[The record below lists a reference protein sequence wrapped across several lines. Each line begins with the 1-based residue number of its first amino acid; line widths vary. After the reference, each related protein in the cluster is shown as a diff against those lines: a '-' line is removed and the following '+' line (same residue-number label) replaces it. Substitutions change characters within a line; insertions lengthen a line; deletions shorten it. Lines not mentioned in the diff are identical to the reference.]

1 MYFTL
6 YYISTI
12 TVCRMVYY
20 PLVCG
25 RLMPLEEE
33 EVPLDEYLHNIAH
46 CDNAEEKLARPKYQV
61 IKGYPAWRGT
71 LL

>member
-46 CDNAEEKLARPKYQV
+46 LQSMGDIQKYKAGYV
-61 IKGYPAWRGT
+61 FHTIK
-71 LL
+71 